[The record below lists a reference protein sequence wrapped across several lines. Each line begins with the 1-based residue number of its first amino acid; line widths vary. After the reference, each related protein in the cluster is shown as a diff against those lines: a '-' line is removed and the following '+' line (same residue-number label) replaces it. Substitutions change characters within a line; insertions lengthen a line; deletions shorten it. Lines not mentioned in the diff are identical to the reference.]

1 MTTSAPAARRRGGS
15 LSRRLTLSL
24 LPLVIIPLL
33 IMGAAAYLR
42 AQQLVRE
49 QAVGQLSGTV
59 DAESKVLKAWIL
71 AREDRIPLSA
81 QTAAVR
87 QAGASVLSN
96 PFSLDGRLQL
106 RQELEEVQR
115 SGAETLFT
123 AVMVVRATDNMV
135 LVSTDR
141 ALERRIVTALKDGTL
156 PAGELATTMVSDDP
170 VLAPGDFAVVTSA
183 PIRTGGGEIDAHLVG
198 ISRGPQI
205 KSLMDQLQN
214 VWAERAGLRAE
225 AGKTYL
231 AIPPDLL
238 VTLPPYIFATE
249 PEIHTGILHPV
260 FALIQNSPTGFAEYA
275 DFGGLP
281 VVGAYDWSADPGVGV
296 MLEVP
301 QSEVY
306 TGLTSLAPFFT
317 ALLGVTIL
325 GVVLLVPLVTRQA
338 LRPLTTLTQVVE
350 RLARGEFDQ
359 RVPIERSDELGRL
372 AESFNTMAGELSSM
386 YRSLEDRVAERT
398 HQIQTAS
405 EVARDAAFIRDV
417 DTLLDQVVHLIS
429 DRFDFYHAGIFI
441 IEGENAVLRAA
452 SSEGGR
458 LMLERGHRL
467 AVGKVGIVGYV
478 TGTGKPRIA
487 LDVGADAVHFA
498 NPDLPHTRSELALPL
513 RAGERIVGALD
524 VQSTEANAFDEGDM
538 VVLQTL
544 ADQLATAL
552 DNARLLDSLTRQSDD
567 RQRVIELYSRLAQQ
581 PSYDQMLQDITAD
594 VCRAFGFDSAL
605 LGLLEGDEIVV
616 RSAADVDNPG
626 APEVGMILP
635 AGRGLLGRA
644 IAQNQVV
651 HQSEPGPGGEQVT
664 IAMPLASRGQ
674 ALGGL
679 VVTRRGVSLAAR
691 EDIELLH
698 LLAGPLA
705 AALDN
710 ARLVE
715 ESQANLKE
723 LDGLYRLQ
731 AAEAWQQILRSRL
744 PAASEGTYQPGA
756 APSGDEGGLQA
767 PIEVR
772 GEVIGSLDVQGR
784 AGARLGREDEVI
796 LEAVA
801 VELAGALEQ
810 ARLMEEIRRRAVQLQ
825 AAAEISRDTTSQL
838 DSATLLA
845 RAVTLLHD
853 RFGYDQVVVYRL
865 DWQTSTAVAEV
876 AAGTGA
882 ELLMSEGDR
891 VPVGSNTVLGYVTQT
906 GNAYAAND
914 DSNDPYFHTTPFL
927 PEARAELGL
936 PLMVGDQVFGA
947 IIIRH
952 SQSNAFSRDDI
963 TVLEVLADQI
973 AVGVQ
978 NARLF
983 ETTLR
988 RAQREQTV
996 IEITGK
1002 IRTSGGIDGILRTA
1016 VRELRQAMG
1025 ARQAQIWLSPPAE
1038 QDDGSGDGGNGGGR
1052 P

>member
-1 MTTSAPAARRRGGS
+1 MTASSPPPRRRGGS
-15 LSRRLTLSL
+15 LSRRLTLSV

-33 IMGAAAYLR
+33 IMGAAAYYR

-49 QAVGQLSGTV
+49 QAVAQLSSAAKTQG
-59 DAESKVLKAWIL
+59 KILGGWIL
-71 AREDRIPLSA
+71 AREERIPASA
-81 QTAAVR
+81 QMGTLR
-87 QAGASVLSN
+87 QAVSTVLANPISVA
-96 PFSLDGRLQL
+96 GRLQL
-106 RQELEEVQR
+106 RDELEAIQL
-115 SGAETLFT
+115 SGTETLFG
-123 AVMVVRATDNMV
+123 AVMVVRASDGVV
-135 LVSTDR
+135 LLSTDR
-141 ALERRIVTALKDGTL
+141 RLNDLIVPSFQDGTL
-156 PAGELATTMVSDDP
+156 PTNVLATTPVSNDP
-170 VLAPGDFAVVTSA
+170 VLAPGEFAIVTSTPMRA
-183 PIRTGGGEIDAHLVG
+183 ASGEIDAYLVG
-198 ISRGPQI
+198 LSRGPQI

-214 VWAERAGLRAE
+214 VWGERGGLTQRAGKA
-225 AGKTYL
+225 YL
-231 AIPPDLL
+231 AVAPDILI
-238 VTLPPYIFATE
+238 TLPPYLFATE
-249 PEIHTGILHPV
+249 PEVHIGVQHPV
-260 FALIQNSPTGFAEYA
+260 FGLAQKAPVGFAEYGSF
-275 DFGGLP
+275 DSVP
-281 VVGAYDWSADPGVGV
+281 VVGAYQWTSDPGIGPL
-296 MLEVP
+296 LEVP
-301 QSEVY
+301 QADVY
-306 TGLTSLAPFFT
+306 AGLTSLAPFFT
-317 ALLGVTIL
+317 ALLGATIL
-325 GVVLLVPLVTRQA
+325 GVVLLVPLVTRQS

-350 RLARGEFDQ
+350 RLARGQFDQ
-359 RVPIERSDELGRL
+359 RVPIERSDEVGRL

-386 YRSLEDRVAERT
+386 YRSLEDRVTERT
-398 HQIQTAS
+398 YQIQTAS

-429 DRFDFYHAGIFI
+429 DRFDFYHAGIFT
-441 IEGENAVLRAA
+441 IEGEDALLRAA

-458 LMLERGHRL
+458 TMLERGHRL

-513 RAGERIVGALD
+513 RVGDRVIGALD
-524 VQSTEANAFDEGDM
+524 VQSTEANAFDENDI

-552 DNARLLDSLTRQSDD
+552 ENARLLDSLTRQSAD

-581 PSYDQMLQDITAD
+581 PSYDQMLEEITGD
-594 VCRAFGFDSAL
+594 VCRAFGFHSSL
-605 LGLLEGDEIVV
+605 LGLLEGGEIVV
-616 RSAADVDNPG
+616 RSAADIENPG

-644 IAQNQVV
+644 IAQNQIV
-651 HQSEPGPGGEQVT
+651 HQTEPGPDGEQ
-664 IAMPLASRGQ
+664 ISLAMPLASRGQ
-674 ALGGL
+674 VLGALA
-679 VVTRRGVSLAAR
+679 VTRRGATVATR
-691 EDIELLH
+691 EDMELLH

-715 ESQANLKE
+715 ESQTNLKE

-772 GEVIGSLDVQGR
+772 GEVIGSLDIQGR
-784 AGARLGREDEVI
+784 AGAHLGREDEAIV
-796 LEAVA
+796 EAVA
-801 VELAGALEQ
+801 EELASALEQ

-838 DSATLLA
+838 DSSTLLA

-865 DWQTSTAVAEV
+865 DWQTSTAVSEV
-876 AAGTGA
+876 AAGIGA
-882 ELLMSEGDR
+882 ERLMSEGHR
-891 VPVGSNTVLGYVTQT
+891 VAVGSNSVLGYVTQT
-906 GNAYAAND
+906 GNAYASSD
-914 DSNDPYFHTTPFL
+914 DTNDPYFQVTPFH

-952 SQSNAFSRDDI
+952 SQPNAFSRDDI

-996 IEITGK
+996 VEITGK

-1038 QDDGSGDGGNGGGR
+1038 TDDGNGGRGNGGGL